1 MECSCL
7 LVDLGRDH
15 CGEWWWWWWWWDL
28 GGSCLGWWGLDLLCD
43 GGEDGLGR
51 GGLLGRG
58 LGRRSV
64 LIRWDQ
70 MEQMEGWGAVIPL
83 FLLGG
88 IRIRSL
94 SLTRTECPLCPWYP

>member
-1 MECSCL
+1 MGL
-7 LVDLGRDH
+7 
-15 CGEWWWWWWWWDL
+15 
-28 GGSCLGWWGLDLLCD
+28 WGLDLLCD

-70 MEQMEGWGAVIPL
+70 MDGWGAVIPL

-88 IRIRSL
+88 IRISSL
-94 SLTRTECPLCPWYP
+94 SLTRTECPLCPWYPWRLVSWCCCAVLCRKMKLFNGIPR